1 MKRYIRARRLL
12 ACAPTITYKDYLI
25 VCCAYED
32 TGDSWLGERYKVYSV
47 GTDRN
52 APEFPTIEEAK
63 EYIDELTECDD
74 LGVSLG

>member
-1 MKRYIRARRLL
+1 MKRYVRSRRLL

-32 TGDSWLGERYKVYSV
+32 TGDSCCERYKMYSV

-63 EYIDELTECDD
+63 EYIDELTRLD
-74 LGVSLG
+74 LSNNV